1 MRSLTQTKKEYK
13 SSHTTQLRL
22 SSKSKLKMRER
33 GVSNNLILLISS
45 PTNVV
50 KLWQLRQHLDRAQAQ
65 VIKTCRHMAYDAE
78 LEYKP
83 SYQENKESLLEVLNK
98 TNKEDH
104 KHEKWIKLFE
114 SDKAQEINLCN
125 CT

>member
-1 MRSLTQTKKEYK
+1 
-13 SSHTTQLRL
+13 
-22 SSKSKLKMRER
+22 
-33 GVSNNLILLISS
+33 
-45 PTNVV
+45 
-50 KLWQLRQHLDRAQAQ
+50 
-65 VIKTCRHMAYDAE
+65 MAYDAE

>member
-50 KLWQLRQHLDRAQAQ
+50 NLWQLRQHLDRAQAQ
-65 VIKTCRHMAYDAE
+65 AIKTCRHMAYDAE
-78 LEYKP
+78 LVYK
-83 SYQENKESLLEVLNK
+83 
-98 TNKEDH
+98 H
-104 KHEKWIKLFE
+104 K
-114 SDKAQEINLCN
+114 
-125 CT
+125 